1 MLMFGLLLSGV
12 AVINHYGEPVSIEL
26 ILLVIA
32 SMILGR
38 IDKRLTCLAYV
49 IAIIYLIDT
58 GLVLLKLKENYFTL
72 PYEKLIVLVGVLHM
86 IEGAMAYFYGA
97 KDNLC
102 VINYKGNQIAGGYR
116 AYRKWYIPLF
126 LFTINGYYVP
136 LLCVLVYGDETY
148 TMVPE
153 LKSRKSGKYILIYG
167 CLILMVGIAV
177 VLHQVS
183 LPIGIMLMP
192 IAHELLFAMNHFLE
206 QAPYIYA
213 VPIKGVRVIEVMKEQ
228 VQRTKIERG
237 DIILKINGENVEDE
251 ETYYKQLGEQRLVMI
266 LEDLKGNKKILHF
279 EHREY
284 EELGVIVLP
293 NE

>member
-279 EHREY
+279 EQSEY
-284 EELGVIVLP
+284 EELRVIVLP

>member
-49 IAIIYLIDT
+49 KPNIYQVDT

-72 PYEKLIVLVGVLHM
+72 PYEKLIVLVGILHM
-86 IEGAMAYFYGA
+86 IEGIMAYFYGA
-97 KDNLC
+97 KDNIC

-116 AYRKWYIPLF
+116 AYRKWYIPLL

-153 LKSRKSGKYILIYG
+153 LKSRKSGKYIFVYG

-213 VPIKGVRVIEVMKEQ
+213 VPTKGVRVIEVMKEQ

-237 DIILKINGENVEDE
+237 DIILKINGKNIEDE

-279 EHREY
+279 EQREY

>member
-1 MLMFGLLLSGV
+1 MLMLGLLLSGV
-12 AVINHYGEPVSIEL
+12 AVINNYGEPVSIEL

-49 IAIIYLIDT
+49 ITIIYLVDT

-86 IEGAMAYFYGA
+86 IEGIMTYFYGA

-102 VINYKGNQIAGGYR
+102 VINYKGNQIAGGYQ

-126 LFTINGYYVP
+126 LFTIKGYYVP

-153 LKSRKSGKYILIYG
+153 LKSRKSGKYIFIYG
-167 CLILMVGIAV
+167 CLILIVGIAV
-177 VLHQVS
+177 VLNKVP

-192 IAHELLFAMNHFLE
+192 IAHEMLFAINHFLE
-206 QAPYIYA
+206 QAPCIYTL
-213 VPIKGVRVIEVMKEQ
+213 PIKGVRVIEIIKEQ
-228 VQRTKIERG
+228 AQRTKIERG
-237 DIILKINGENVEDE
+237 DIILRINGKKIKDE
-251 ETYYKQLGEQRLVMI
+251 ETYYRQLEDQRLVMI

-279 EHREY
+279 EQREY
-284 EELGVIVLP
+284 EELGVIILP
-293 NE
+293 NQ